1 MHRYQWHHYVRHS
14 LVCLLSCLALAAT
27 DPLFSAGTLTW
38 RDAGVPPTF
47 SSTVAIGKAADYLGI
62 PIDLPTVD
70 TRFVQVT
77 DSTPNGNIKTTI
89 YSAWKIDVYNV
100 TLNNPQG
107 PSTSVSVSLF
117 IHGKDVDGAMGLAGA
132 YILASPPT
140 ATSRDALNA
149 QSQALMQAAAR
160 DGWNLSRPADV
171 SGDSNGGL
179 TRLLTS
185 LWADSGIEPGSQG
198 LWFIKP
204 LSAAPTLPMQAS
216 TRRPLLAPSS
226 RYWIAQIM
234 ATPQGSMRTPALPKG
249 ITGTPTRFPL
259 TGRISLY
266 DESRRAWVRS
276 ISIQ

>member
-62 PIDLPTVD
+62 PIGVPTVGA
-70 TRFVQVT
+70 RFVQVT
-77 DSTPNGNIKTTI
+77 DSTPNGNVKSTV

-100 TLNNPQG
+100 TLNNPSG
-107 PSTSVSVSLF
+107 SSTNVDVSLF

-132 YILASPPT
+132 YILGSLLPP
-140 ATSRDALNA
+140 SDALNQ
-149 QSQALMQAAAR
+149 QSKALMQAAAR
-160 DGWNLSRPADV
+160 DGWNLSRPANV
-171 SGDSNGGL
+171 SDDSNGGL
-179 TRLLTS
+179 TRLLNS
-185 LWADSGIEPGSQG
+185 LWADSDLEPGSQG

-204 LSAAPTLPMQAS
+204 LSAAPALPMQAS
-216 TRRPLLAPSS
+216 TRRPLLPPGS

-234 ATPQGSMRTPALPKG
+234 AAPLGSMRTPALRKG
-249 ITGTPTRFPL
+249 ITATPANFPL

-266 DESRRAWVRS
+266 DENRRAWVRS